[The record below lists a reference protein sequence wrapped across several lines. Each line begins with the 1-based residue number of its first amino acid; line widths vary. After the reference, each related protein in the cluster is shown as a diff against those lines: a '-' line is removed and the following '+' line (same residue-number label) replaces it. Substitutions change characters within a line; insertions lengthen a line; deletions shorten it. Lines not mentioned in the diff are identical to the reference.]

1 MAKFI
6 YRMQSILDIKEKLEE
21 QARNEFAAARMHL
34 NEEEEKLALLKGRKS
49 SYEEQGRE
57 LQKSGLNVLDILTNR
72 NAITRMQEFIEIQR
86 DAVEAANMQLE
97 KARIKLRTAMQES
110 KTQEKLRERAFE
122 EFIREENAREAKEV
136 IKMERK
142 KVMPLDEE
150 LGLDDA
156 KLEKKR
162 LKEEKKK
169 LKAEQKEQ
177 KKLAKQRAREID
189 DREDELSE
197 GEDASSGSVFAVTFV
212 IVLIWIAILCLIIKL
227 DFGGFGSNV
236 LAPVLKDVPI
246 INMILPSV
254 SEEDT
259 ASPEQQEEYGGYS
272 SLKDAVDYI
281 KELELELERAQTSQT
296 SNAEELAELKAQV
309 ERLKTFEDNQV
320 DFQRVVTEFYEEVVY
335 ADKGPGIEEYRK
347 YYEEMNPAT
356 AEYLYKQ
363 VIQQSEESKK
373 ISEYVESYS
382 SMKPASAAAI
392 FAQMTDNL
400 DLVSRILGAMDS
412 EKRGSILAAMDPELA
427 SRLTKMMDP
436 ES

>member
-1 MAKFI
+1 M
-6 YRMQSILDIKEKLEE
+6 RQHPEE
-21 QARNEFAAARMHL
+21 V
-34 NEEEEKLALLKGRKS
+34 K
-49 SYEEQGRE
+49 
-57 LQKSGLNVLDILTNR
+57 
-72 NAITRMQEFIEIQR
+72 
-86 DAVEAANMQLE
+86 
-97 KARIKLRTAMQES
+97 
-110 KTQEKLRERAFE
+110 
-122 EFIREENAREAKEV
+122 
-136 IKMERK
+136 KMERK

-150 LGLDDA
+150 LSLEDA

-177 KKLAKQRAREID
+177 KKLAKQRARELD
-189 DREDELSE
+189 DREEEISE

-212 IVLIWIAILCLIIKL
+212 IVLIWIAILCLIVKL

-246 INMILPSV
+246 INMILPSTQEADTQTLG
-254 SEEDT
+254 EE
-259 ASPEQQEEYGGYS
+259 EGYGGYT

-281 KELELELERAQTSQT
+281 KELELELERAQSAQT
-296 SNAEELAELKAQV
+296 DNSEELAQLRAQV

-320 DFQRVVTEFYEEVVY
+320 DFQRIVTEFYEEVVY

-347 YYEEMNPAT
+347 YYEEMDPAT

-363 VIQQSEESKK
+363 VLQESEASKE

-392 FAQMTDNL
+392 FAEMTDNL

-412 EKRGSILAAMDPELA
+412 GQRGAILSAMDPELA

>member
-1 MAKFI
+1 
-6 YRMQSILDIKEKLEE
+6 
-21 QARNEFAAARMHL
+21 
-34 NEEEEKLALLKGRKS
+34 
-49 SYEEQGRE
+49 
-57 LQKSGLNVLDILTNR
+57 
-72 NAITRMQEFIEIQR
+72 
-86 DAVEAANMQLE
+86 
-97 KARIKLRTAMQES
+97 
-110 KTQEKLRERAFE
+110 
-122 EFIREENAREAKEV
+122 
-136 IKMERK
+136 
-142 KVMPLDEE
+142 MPLDEE

-347 YYEEMNPAT
+347 YYEEMDPAT

-412 EKRGSILAAMDPELA
+412 EQRGSILAAMDPELA